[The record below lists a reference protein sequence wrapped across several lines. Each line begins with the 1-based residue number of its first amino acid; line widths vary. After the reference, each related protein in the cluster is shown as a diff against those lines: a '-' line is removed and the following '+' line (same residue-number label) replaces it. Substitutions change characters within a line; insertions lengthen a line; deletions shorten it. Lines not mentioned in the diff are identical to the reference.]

1 MLISACGGGSTN
13 VSTPDPEPSAPEP
26 EPSDPVTPPADT
38 HSVSAVFV
46 KARVDGGR
54 CELFN
59 VDDAGT
65 KGRSVATATSSQG
78 RVDFGSDIDSLGAAL
93 IECVGGTYI
102 DEATG
107 DSMVAPQIRAVVNIE
122 TDSEF
127 IVSPLTE
134 IATRLAES
142 SGDLN
147 EALTTHNSNLAA
159 VFGLPNITELLPADL
174 QVTRAVDAAGRY
186 ATILALV
193 SQLAENAS
201 SEVDAVIS
209 TIAYDLSDESLSVES
224 LVDFAEAVMDL
235 LISSAV
241 AANLDRDI
249 VNELVERLD
258 IANVDLDPPAG
269 YTIDFVDT
277 FVTRQNQQS
286 AQLLVTG
293 AENGSTYS
301 YQISD
306 GVNRVNGSGSVTN
319 DSFNFNSLNLSGLSD
334 GTLTI
339 SFQLSDQAGNTG
351 ETATATILQDTTA
364 PSGYRV
370 SIDQRAIDNS
380 NQSALSFTVQGAEVG
395 ATYRYELGSGSA
407 TLNGSGR
414 VNSGI
419 FSIGDIDVSGLQ
431 NGTISLS
438 LSLQDAPGN
447 SGAYV
452 TDSVDKNAAP
462 SSVVISGSLTF
473 DLVPHGEN
481 RSGLDYDNISQ
492 QPIRGAVV
500 EAATAG
506 GHVLASTISDA
517 SGQYSLSVDPETD
530 VRIQIK
536 AQMLQTSGARWD
548 VQVTDNTQGNA
559 LYVLAGSVINSGTAD
574 STRDLNAPS
583 GWGGESY
590 TGARSAGP
598 FAILSPIYDS
608 LQKFAA
614 IDPNINFPP
623 VEFRW
628 SIHNNTACCDRA
640 AGDIGGSF
648 YRHKNGSIYI
658 LGQENSDTDE
668 YDRHLVIHE
677 WCHYFEDRLSR
688 SDTIGGPHS
697 PTAFLDMR
705 VAFSEGLCNALS
717 GIMNDDP
724 VYKDSAGN
732 QQQGSALFF
741 NMENKNNANPG
752 WYSSHAIQS
761 ILYDLYDS
769 ENDGADVLSLGL
781 KPVYDTLVDSDYT
794 GNLWFA
800 SIYSFVNQYRDN
812 LDNPA
817 LVSADITALLQAQH
831 IFGEQDNGINE
842 TNSGGLANS
851 LPVYIPMSAVGSP
864 YTICSVD
871 DRGTF
876 NKLGNRVFGEISI
889 RQTGSHTLEMT
900 RVSGTPRRNPSFVL
914 RLAGRIVHRAQ
925 SANEDSES
933 STVELDRG
941 TYILEAY
948 DYKNLDRSNNSGDS
962 CYEFSIQEN

>member
-46 KARVDGGR
+46 KGRVDGGR

-174 QVTRAVDAAGRY
+174 QVTKAVDAAGRY
-186 ATILALV
+186 AIILALV

-209 TIAYDLSDESLSVES
+209 TIASDLSDESLSVES
-224 LVDFAEAVMDL
+224 LVDFGEAVMDL

-249 VNELVERLD
+249 VEGLVERLG

-364 PSGYRV
+364 PSGYLV

-407 TLNGSGR
+407 TLSGSGR

-419 FSIGDIDVSGLQ
+419 FSIGDIDVSGFQ

-598 FAILSPIYDS
+598 FAILSPVYDS

-614 IDPNINFPP
+614 IDPNINFPL

-628 SIHNNTACCDRA
+628 SVNNSTASGDLT
-640 AGDIGGSF
+640 AGDIGTSS
-648 YRHKNGSIYI
+648 YSNGSIYI

-668 YDRHLVIHE
+668 YDGHIVIHE

-688 SDTIGGPHS
+688 SDSISGPHS
-697 PTAFLDMR
+697 AGDFLDMR
-705 VAFSEGLCNALS
+705 VAFSEGFCNALS
-717 GIMNDDP
+717 GIITNDP
-724 VYKDSAGN
+724 FYRDSFGD
-732 QQQGSALFF
+732 QQGSAFF
-741 NMENKNNANPG
+741 INVESNNNTNPG
-752 WYSSHAIQS
+752 WYNEGSIQS
-761 ILYDLYDS
+761 ILYDLYDADD
-769 ENDGADVLSLGL
+769 DGSDVLNLGL
-781 KPVYDTLVDSDYT
+781 KPLYDTLVDVDYT
-794 GNLWFA
+794 QNLWFT
-800 SIYSFVNQYRDN
+800 SVYSFINQYRDN
-812 LDNPA
+812 LDNPT
-817 LVSADITALLQAQH
+817 LVSEDVTALLQAQD
-831 IFGEQDNGINE
+831 IFGEQDNSINE

-871 DRGTF
+871 DRGTL

-889 RQTGSHTLEMT
+889 RQTGSHRFEMT
-900 RVSGTPRRNPSFVL
+900 RISGTSDRDPDFIL
-914 RLAGRIVHRAQ
+914 RSAGRIVHRAQ

-948 DYKNLDRSNNSGDS
+948 DYKNLDRSNNNGDS